1 MTNKRSFDAI
11 NDNTYKKRELK
22 RSKTIIPNLKHDT
35 SHEEESTFKKA
46 KDKLELTKHITKIM
60 EISPFTQKMM
70 HYGDPTNEEEREDEA
85 QHDGI
90 CFQCSLRLNVKSV
103 VSLSCE
109 HLICISCFKAPL
121 SCNICKQT
129 SYRPYPVIFQ

>member
-1 MTNKRSFDAI
+1 MTNKRKPDEI
-11 NDNTYKKRELK
+11 NKNTYKKRKLN

-35 SHEEESTFKKA
+35 SNEEESTFKKA
-46 KDKLELTKHITKIM
+46 KTKLESKKHITKIM
-60 EISPFTQKMM
+60 EISPFTQKIM
-70 HYGDPTNEEEREDEA
+70 HKGDPTNEEEREDEA
-85 QHDGI
+85 QHNGT

-129 SYRPYPVIFQ
+129 SYRPYPVVFQ